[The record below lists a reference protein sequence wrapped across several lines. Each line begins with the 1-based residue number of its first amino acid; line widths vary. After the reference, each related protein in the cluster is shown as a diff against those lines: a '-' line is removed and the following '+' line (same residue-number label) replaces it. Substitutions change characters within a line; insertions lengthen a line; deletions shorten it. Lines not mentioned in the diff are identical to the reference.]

1 MQNKLV
7 ELCRSSWNFG
17 EGCLVSS
24 WPCFSRINGSDFSI
38 TIEKKLSKIAVFFPV
53 SNGEK
58 KQPLRLLYNHKMP
71 VPKHWH
77 FPGIIPTPFDVKN
90 KSVC

>member
-1 MQNKLV
+1 MFGFKLAMFFT
-7 ELCRSSWNFG
+7 N
-17 EGCLVSS
+17 
-24 WPCFSRINGSDFSI
+24 NGSDFSI
-38 TIEKKLSKIAVFFPV
+38 TIEKNLSKIAVFFPV